1 MSRLKTASDYTT
13 INPDYAN
20 GKGYYTT
27 HVDVSDLLQISPN
40 SDLDGDGDKSYFTDD
55 TTPSKAMVGKII
67 KRVEGN
73 IDSSIKHS
81 FRPEIVENEI
91 HDFES
96 GRYVIYPATHWK
108 DYVGFVQL
116 DYPKVRKIIKLEV
129 YQGDKWKNLA
139 SSSVEYTPPSSA
151 TTSEYTLKLLVA
163 GYTFKLT
170 KGTNNGFYDVFG
182 QQTTVSQICDAIN
195 EVFPHDTAQFTG
207 ETSPKT
213 TTQMS
218 GTTKNI
224 SDFFYASPSNNGKS
238 VTISSL
244 LPSDA
249 GSICSLIETIDGTAI
264 TTSFSDNED
273 SGRNNDWWVIGRQG
287 KIFFRKEWPFLKNN
301 SVKVTY
307 ITGASRVPSGI
318 HDAATKMFA
327 AEILVHDDNSI
338 LITETGSNIDLKTKH
353 DILKE
358 EAKALIDGKK
368 NLLHLID

>member
-40 SDLDGDGDKSYFTDD
+40 SDLDSDGDKSYFTDD

-318 HDAATKMFA
+318 HDAATKMVA

-338 LITETGSNIDLKTKH
+338 LIAETGSNIDLKTKH

>member
-318 HDAATKMFA
+318 HDAATKMVA

>member
-40 SDLDGDGDKSYFTDD
+40 TDLDGDGDKSYFTTD

-73 IDSSIKHS
+73 IDSSIKQS
-81 FRPEIVENEI
+81 YRPEIVEDEI

-129 YQGDKWKNLA
+129 YQGDTWKDLA
-139 SSSVEYTPPSSA
+139 SSSVTYTPPSSA
-151 TTSEYTLKLLVA
+151 TSSEYTLKLLVA

-170 KGTNNGFYDVFG
+170 KGTDNGFYDVFG

-218 GTTKNI
+218 GTSKNI
-224 SDFFYASPSNNGKS
+224 SDFFYASPSENGKS
-238 VTISSL
+238 VSISSL

-264 TTSFSDNED
+264 TTGFSDNED
-273 SGRNNDWWVIGRQG
+273 SGRNNDWWVIGREG
-287 KIFFRKEWPFLKNN
+287 KIFFRKQWPFLKNN
-301 SVKVTY
+301 SIKVTY

-318 HDAATKMFA
+318 HDAATKMVA